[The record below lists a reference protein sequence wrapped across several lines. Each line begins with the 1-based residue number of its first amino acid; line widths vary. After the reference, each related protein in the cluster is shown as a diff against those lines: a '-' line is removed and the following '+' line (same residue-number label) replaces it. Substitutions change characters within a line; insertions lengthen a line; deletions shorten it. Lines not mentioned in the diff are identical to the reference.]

1 MTQAIPDRIELL
13 IRLCRDM
20 AETLVEPIARAAD
33 VLVAALRA
41 GRTIYVC
48 GDGGSAAQ
56 AQHLAGEL
64 VGRFLVDR
72 PALPC
77 VALTTDTSVLTAV
90 ANDYNFEQV
99 FERQVEAL
107 VREGDVLVAISTSG
121 ESVNVLKAA
130 SLARKRGARTIGL
143 TGAGGGKLKEL
154 CDECL
159 AVPAESS
166 PLIQEGH
173 LLVLHI
179 LCGLVEQALFAL
191 ASRRRGHASRRR
203 GRDEPKDNDQD
214 KRE

>member
-1 MTQAIPDRIELL
+1 VTQPIQDRIQQT
-13 IRLCRDM
+13 IRMCNLM
-20 AETLVEPIARAAD
+20 AESLAEPVARAAD
-33 VLVAALRA
+33 VLVAALRG

-90 ANDYNFEQV
+90 ANDYDFEQV

-121 ESVNVLKAA
+121 ASVNVLKAV
-130 SLARKRGARTIGL
+130 SLARKRGAKTIGL
-143 TGAGGGKLKEL
+143 AGAGGGKLKEL

-173 LLVLHI
+173 LVVLHI
-179 LCGLVEQALFAL
+179 LCGLVEEALF
-191 ASRRRGHASRRR
+191 SRRES
-203 GRDEPKDNDQD
+203 EDNQQD

>member
-1 MTQAIPDRIELL
+1 VTQAIPDRIQRS
-13 IRLCRDM
+13 IRMCSDM
-20 AETLVEPIARAAD
+20 AETLLEPIARAAD

-48 GDGGSAAQ
+48 GNGGSAAQ

-143 TGAGGGKLKEL
+143 TGAGGGKLVEL

-179 LCGLVEQALFAL
+179 LCGRVEQALFA
-191 ASRRRGHASRRR
+191 HASRRR

>member
-1 MTQAIPDRIELL
+1 MTQAIPDRIQLS
-13 IRLCRDM
+13 IRMCSDM
-20 AETLVEPIARAAD
+20 AETLAEPIARAAD

-130 SLARKRGARTIGL
+130 SLARKRGAKTIGL

-179 LCGLVEQALFAL
+179 LCGWVEQALFA
-191 ASRRRGHASRRR
+191 HASRRR

>member
-1 MTQAIPDRIELL
+1 MTRAIPDRIQLS
-13 IRLCRDM
+13 IRLCSDM

-48 GDGGSAAQ
+48 GAGGSAAQ

-130 SLARKRGARTIGL
+130 SLARKRGAKTIGL
-143 TGAGGGKLKEL
+143 TGAGGGKLVEL

-179 LCGLVEQALFAL
+179 LCGLVEQALFT
-191 ASRRRGHASRRR
+191 HASRRR
-203 GRDEPKDNDQD
+203 GREEPKDNEQD

>member
-1 MTQAIPDRIELL
+1 VTQAIPDRIQLS
-13 IRLCRDM
+13 IRMCSDM
-20 AETLVEPIARAAD
+20 AETLVEPIARAAE

-130 SLARKRGARTIGL
+130 SLARRRGAKTIGL

-179 LCGLVEQALFAL
+179 LCGRVEQALFA
-191 ASRRRGHASRRR
+191 
-203 GRDEPKDNDQD
+203 RDEPKDNDQD

>member
-1 MTQAIPDRIELL
+1 MTQAIPDRIQRS
-13 IRLCRDM
+13 IRMCSDM

-130 SLARKRGARTIGL
+130 SLARKRGAKTIGL
-143 TGAGGGKLKEL
+143 TGAGGGKLVEL

-179 LCGLVEQALFAL
+179 LCGLVEQALFA
-191 ASRRRGHASRRR
+191 HASRRR
-203 GRDEPKDNDQD
+203 GREEPKDNDQD